1 MSAEGCDVLIVGSGG
16 AGLRAALAAWETA
29 PELDIAVLTKGE
41 LGRTGT
47 TANSYSDRM
56 AFHVTL
62 PDTDPG
68 GPDNWR
74 HHADDIYRIGGGVS
88 DADLAEILARRSA
101 EAFDYLDRLGVP
113 FARRPDG
120 RLDQF
125 ITDGSEYARACYTGP
140 DTANAIE
147 RALVQRLGQTGVRVI
162 EHHLAAE
169 LITDGPAT
177 GVLAIDERTGEPSI
191 IQARAIVLATGGAGE
206 VFEVHVYPPGMT
218 GDGCALA
225 YRAGA
230 ELVNMEFIQIGLSS
244 VATKLACSGSV
255 MRAVPRFTA
264 DGETI
269 ALDPDLVFAKGA
281 AWPVSAEAP
290 THAIDIAVFRQRAA
304 GRRVYLDFA
313 DNSPGFEFERL
324 DPRWRERYHSEIKR
338 EASEEERQQSPLAR
352 LREINPKAI
361 AWLRER
367 GIDLEAGDRIEIAP
381 AAQHFQGGVKIR
393 ARAETTIPG
402 LFAAGECAG
411 GQHGA
416 NRPGGNALLDTQV
429 FGRIAGESAAA
440 WAREAGSAARAP
452 SIANADPGQRLAML
466 LSPDGVPASEA
477 RLTIQRLMGRAAS
490 VVRTAAGLQDALA
503 ELETLRS
510 RGIAADNAGLAFA
523 LETRNLLDVAEMVV
537 RAAAMRRESRGPHLL
552 FASPDDPEPLP
563 RDDANWQRCIVIR
576 RGADG
581 RMTLEPRETVAR

>member
-1 MSAEGCDVLIVGSGG
+1 MRPDQSCDVLVIGSGG
-16 AGLRAALAAWETA
+16 AGLRAAIAAWESA
-29 PELDIAVLTKGE
+29 PDLDIVVLTKGQ

-56 AFHVTL
+56 AFHATL
-62 PDTDPG
+62 ADTDPG

-120 RLDQF
+120 RPDQF
-125 ITDGSEYARACYTGP
+125 ITDGSEFARACYTGP
-140 DTANAIE
+140 DTAHQIE
-147 RALVQRLGQTGVRVI
+147 QALLARLAQTSVRAI

-169 LITDGPAT
+169 LLLGDGRAA
-177 GVLAIDERTGEPSI
+177 GVLAVDERTGEETI
-191 IQARAIVLATGGAGE
+191 IDARAAVLATGGAGE
-206 VFEVHVYPPGMT
+206 AFEVHVYPPGMT

-244 VATKLACSGSV
+244 VATKLACSGSM
-255 MRAVPRFTA
+255 MRAVPRFAA
-264 DGETI
+264 DGGFI
-269 ALDPDLVFAKGA
+269 ALDADLVFAKGA
-281 AWPVSAEAP
+281 TWPVSAEAP
-290 THAIDIAVFRQRAA
+290 TRAIDVAVFRERAA
-304 GRRVYLDFA
+304 GRAVSLDFSA
-313 DNSPGFEFERL
+313 NPSGFEFDRL
-324 DPRWRERYHSEIKR
+324 EPRWRERYQSEIKQPGSER
-338 EASEEERQQSPLAR
+338 ERARSPLAR
-352 LREINPKAI
+352 LREINPMAI

-367 GIDLEAGDRIEIAP
+367 GIDVEAGDRIEIAP

-393 ARAETTIPG
+393 TQAETTVAG

-440 WAREAGSAARAP
+440 WARANPPAQAAAGQRSPLDALLSSGGLAATEARA
-452 SIANADPGQRLAML
+452 A
-466 LSPDGVPASEA
+466 
-477 RLTIQRLMGRAAS
+477 IQRAMGRAAS
-490 VVRTAAGLQDALA
+490 VVRTPAGLQAA
-503 ELETLRS
+503 IEELGALRS
-510 RGIAADNAGLAFA
+510 RGIAADDAGAAFA
-523 LETRNLLDVAEMVV
+523 VETRNLLDVAEMVL
-537 RAAAMRRESRGPHLL
+537 RAAALRRESRGPHLL
-552 FASPDDPEPLP
+552 FARADDAEPLP
-563 RDDANWQRCIVIR
+563 RDDADWRRYIVIR
-576 RGADG
+576 RGDDG
-581 RMTLEPRETVAR
+581 AMKLEPREPVRPTR